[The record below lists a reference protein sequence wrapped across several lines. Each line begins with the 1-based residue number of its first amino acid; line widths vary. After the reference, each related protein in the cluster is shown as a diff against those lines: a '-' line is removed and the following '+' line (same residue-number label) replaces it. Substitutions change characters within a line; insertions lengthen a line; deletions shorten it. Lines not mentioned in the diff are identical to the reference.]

1 MITRAVRD
9 DKHGSRT
16 PRRRTLLLLGMLV
29 VLLWVHVQLGAQVDL
44 VDHHLGGDTVRA
56 AEANSLSQARL
67 LQAGGGAGVGAN
79 GGGGSLGRRET
90 GWEAALAMLRA
101 SSTKYVL
108 VDAKNGLGNRLRALA
123 SAMSVAAAL
132 GRPVLLIWVS
142 DLHCNC
148 SYRRL
153 FAQPLPFA
161 LLDEEIPRA
170 NLTDDEFQVYNYM
183 RPEPGAVK
191 DAFVEADL
199 NRHLYFKSAFIM
211 NHPAGGWKFAQRQIQ
226 RLTPVDRIA
235 EMLQANKNMVGL
247 HVRNV
252 FDAPRDAKTNTSVT
266 GAEAVA
272 GARKEYGAE
281 GTRQLMMW
289 RKASHWT
296 NFVPRMIALL
306 RENSFRNPLGL
317 AQEPLQF
324 YLAADSEDAYTGLT
338 KRFPNRIKFQQRDCA
353 SERCDFRDC
362 EGMIYSIVDML
373 NLGRTKLILGSGWS
387 SYSEVASYMGGDQGM
402 PVPIL
407 MAGRDFGAM
416 VDDAKKPSRN
426 LPQPACCN
434 PLVDQ
439 AATTGLDFSENMG
452 VEPVRWAHASARGL
466 GREGVL
472 LTAAD
477 TEARDDSVTIQR
489 LWPKPFEI

>member
-67 LQAGGGAGVGAN
+67 LQAGGGAGAGAN
-79 GGGGSLGRRET
+79 GGGGGPPGRRET

-235 EMLQANKNMVGL
+235 EMLQANKKMVGL

-252 FDAPRDAKTNTSVT
+252 FDAPRDAQTNTSVT
-266 GAEAVA
+266 GAAAVE
-272 GARKEYGAE
+272 GAQKEYGAE
-281 GTRQLMMW
+281 GARQLMMW

-306 RENSFRNPLGL
+306 RENSFRNPHGL
-317 AQEPLQF
+317 AQSPLQF

-387 SYSEVASYMGGDQGM
+387 SYSEVAAYIGGAQGQ

-407 MAGRDFGAM
+407 MAGRDFGVV
-416 VDDAKKPSRN
+416 VDDKKKPSRN
-426 LPQPACCN
+426 VPQPACCN
-434 PLVDQ
+434 ELMEH
-439 AATTGLDFSENMG
+439 AAGSLDFTENMG
-452 VEPVRWAHASARGL
+452 LEKVRSG
-466 GREGVL
+466 GEE
-472 LTAAD
+472 D
-477 TEARDDSVTIQR
+477 EKTIQR
-489 LWPKPFEI
+489 FWPAPFAGFGA

>member
-1 MITRAVRD
+1 MSVRE
-9 DKHGSRT
+9 KPAPRSGGSRP
-16 PRRRTLLLLGMLV
+16 PRSALLLLMLV
-29 VLLWVHVQLGAQVDL
+29 VLLMVHLHLGAQVVGAD
-44 VDHHLGGDTVRA
+44 DAPA
-56 AEANSLSQARL
+56 AAAPSQASPS
-67 LQAGGGAGVGAN
+67 QASPSSSASSSSPGVSHA
-79 GGGGSLGRRET
+79 T
-90 GWEAALAMLRA
+90 GWEAALAMLRS

-272 GARKEYGAE
+272 GAQKEYGAE
-281 GTRQLMMW
+281 GARQLMMW

-387 SYSEVASYMGGDQGM
+387 SYSEVAAYIGGAQGQ

-407 MAGRDFGAM
+407 MAGRDFGVV
-416 VDDAKKPSRN
+416 VDDKKKPSRN
-426 LPQPACCN
+426 VPQPACCN
-434 PLVDQ
+434 ELMEH
-439 AATTGLDFSENMG
+439 AAGSLDFTENMG
-452 VEPVRWAHASARGL
+452 LEKVRSG
-466 GREGVL
+466 GEE
-472 LTAAD
+472 D
-477 TEARDDSVTIQR
+477 EKTIQR
-489 LWPKPFEI
+489 FWPAPFAGFGA

>member
-1 MITRAVRD
+1 MSVRE
-9 DKHGSRT
+9 KPAPRSGGSRP
-16 PRRRTLLLLGMLV
+16 PRSALLLLMLV
-29 VLLWVHVQLGAQVDL
+29 VLLMVHLHLGAQVVGAD
-44 VDHHLGGDTVRA
+44 DAPA
-56 AEANSLSQARL
+56 AAAPSQASPS
-67 LQAGGGAGVGAN
+67 QASPSSSSASSAAGVSHA
-79 GGGGSLGRRET
+79 T
-90 GWEAALAMLRA
+90 GWEAALAMLRS

-108 VDAKNGLGNRLRALA
+108 VDAKNGLGNRMRALA

-235 EMLQANKNMVGL
+235 EMLQANKKMVGL

-252 FDAPRDAKTNTSVT
+252 FDAPRDAQTNTSVT
-266 GAEAVA
+266 GAAAVE
-272 GARKEYGAE
+272 GAQKEYGAE
-281 GTRQLMMW
+281 GARQLMMW

-338 KRFPNRIKFQQRDCA
+338 KRFPNRIKFQARSCA

-452 VEPVRWAHASARGL
+452 VEPVRAHASSRGL
-466 GREGVL
+466 GREGVV

-477 TEARDDSVTIQR
+477 TARDDSVTIQR